1 MNFDVLTINTS
12 VEIFGII
19 ICMIV
24 ILCRRFVTV
33 NQHKKTHT
41 DFTLLVLC
49 EALILFFGVVTGLM
63 TGQNTQTAYLFLPA
77 GYFMKYVFTYLFLG
91 FFTNYVTDSFP
102 SGKIGYIRIFVWCL
116 TALSIAV
123 LVLNLK
129 NNMFYSIDSS
139 NICQKGKLYTVS
151 LIPNLIIYSINL
163 INIII
168 QKKKVSRHIF
178 RSFMAYMI
186 IPLCAFIMQLFLYGI
201 DLVNISM
208 IIILMIMFIIMQ
220 NQFVNEYIEQKHQ
233 LQESNFK
240 LMVSQIKP
248 HFIFNSLT
256 AIAQL
261 CDDDPALA
269 KSTTVSFAKYLR
281 GNLSALDK
289 TEPIPFEEEL
299 NHIKNYL
306 NIECVRFG
314 NYLNILYD
322 IEIVDFK
329 VPVLSIQPLVEN
341 AVKHGVG
348 MKEDGGTVVISTR
361 KSESDIEVRI
371 TDDGI
376 GFDMS
381 KPYTAEG
388 HIGITSSVERLK
400 QLCDAETII
409 ESTVGKGTKITVLI
423 PIKKEGDALR

>member
-19 ICMIV
+19 ICMII

-33 NQHKKTHT
+33 NQHKKTQT

-49 EALILFFGVVTGLM
+49 EALILFFGVITGLT
-63 TGQNTQTAYLFLPA
+63 TGQNTQAAYLLLTV
-77 GYFMKYVFTYLFLG
+77 GYFMKYVFTYLLLCV
-91 FFTNYVTDSFP
+91 FTNYVTDSFP
-102 SGKIGYIRIFVWCL
+102 SDKNRYIHIFVRGL
-116 TALSIAV
+116 TALSVAALI
-123 LVLNLK
+123 LNLK
-129 NNMFYSIDSS
+129 NNMFYFIDSS
-139 NICQKGKLYTVS
+139 NVCQRGKLYTVS

-163 INIII
+163 ISIII
-168 QKKKVSRHIF
+168 HRKKVPERIF

-186 IPLCAFIMQLFLYGI
+186 IPMCAFIMQLFLYGI
-201 DLVNISM
+201 DTVNISM
-208 IIILMIMFIIMQ
+208 IIILMIMFVTMQ
-220 NQFVNEYIEQKHQ
+220 NQFVNEYIEQKRQ
-233 LQESNFK
+233 LQENSFR

-269 KSTTVSFAKYLR
+269 KKTTVSFAKYLR
-281 GNLSALDK
+281 GNLSAFDK
-289 TEPIPFEEEL
+289 TEAVPFEDEL

-314 NYLNILYD
+314 DYLNVIYD
-322 IEIVDFK
+322 IETVDFK

-348 MKEDGGTVVISTR
+348 MKEDGGTVRIATR
-361 KSESDIEVRI
+361 KGENNIEISI

-376 GFDMS
+376 GFDTS
-381 KPYTAEG
+381 KPYSNEG
-388 HIGITSSVERLK
+388 HIGIASSVERLR
-400 QLCDAETII
+400 QLCDAETEI
-409 ESTVGKGTKITVLI
+409 ESTVGKGTEITVLI
-423 PIKKEGDALR
+423 PIK